1 MNIKNEP
8 SILKI
13 DPRHLQ
19 QKSNSFIRARWCTT
33 KCERTKHQF
42 NQHKSNGNSLFL
54 GADFKMPLSLNISN
68 FIIVYQSQ
76 TVHREM

>member
-19 QKSNSFIRARWCTT
+19 QKSNLFIRARWCTT
-33 KCERTKHQF
+33 KCEGTKHKL
-42 NQHKSNGNSLFL
+42 NQHKSNGNNLFIA
-54 GADFKMPLSLNISN
+54 ADFKMSLSLNIGN
-68 FIIVYQSQ
+68 W
-76 TVHREM
+76 TL